1 MLNAIARF
9 LRLPRVAHQR
19 RGAFTLVEL
28 LVVIGII
35 AILIAILLP
44 ALSKARESAKR
55 TACLSNLRQFNITL
69 RLYANT
75 YRDYVPTGYHVGQ
88 KQLNY
93 LIVQN
98 FTFGSWRCYFTH
110 LGVLYQANL
119 MRTPAPFYCPSET
132 SPTFQL
138 NGGGGGTAIVFNNPW
153 PPLTYDPGISANTRM
168 GYGTR
173 PTVDWPQPSGSG
185 LLPTRFPTRMD
196 RLNDL
201 KNIAI
206 ASDPISNH
214 LFVNMRHKN
223 GVNVAYSDGSAKW
236 VPRKYFDAKL
246 MQLSTDN
253 LVNTNFSNSVLL
265 NTSVAPNTGIWV
277 DFDRF

>member
-1 MLNAIARF
+1 MSELIGRF
-9 LRLPRVAHQR
+9 LRTPPAAGKR

-35 AILIAILLP
+35 ALLISILLP
-44 ALSKARESAKR
+44 AMSKARESARR

-119 MRTPAPFYCPSET
+119 MTTPAPFYCPSET

-138 NGGGGGTAIVFNNPW
+138 NGGGGGSTVVFNNPW
-153 PPLTYDPGISANTRM
+153 PPLTTNPGLPANTRV

-185 LLPTRFPTRMD
+185 LLPTVFPSRMD

-206 ASDPISNH
+206 ASDPISNY
-214 LFVNMRHKN
+214 LFLNTRHKN

-236 VPRKYFDAKL
+236 IPRKYFDTKL
-246 MQLSTDN
+246 MQLSNDF
-253 LVNTNFSNSVLL
+253 LINTSFSNSLLL
-265 NTSVAPNTGIWV
+265 NTSVTPNTGIWV